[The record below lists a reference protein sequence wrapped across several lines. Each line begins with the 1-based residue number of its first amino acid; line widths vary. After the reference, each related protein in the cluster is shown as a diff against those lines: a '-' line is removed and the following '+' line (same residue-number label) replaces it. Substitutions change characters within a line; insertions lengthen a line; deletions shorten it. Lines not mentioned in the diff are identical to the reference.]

1 VLVLVETLFLV
12 RAGMNAPLRGHKGT
26 PFEGGVRVPAFI
38 VDFTPDQRYLSLHP
52 SEEIPSEGEFSAS
65 TPTSSEGAVGGG
77 CTGWGRELSLGRP
90 VPRKPVSVDY
100 SRVYHGLMHIS
111 DWLPTLLSY
120 AGVPAA
126 QFPAGIDGLD
136 FSAALKY
143 SDYEDAVSTANVCK
157 GNVRTKSVVRTW
169 DVDADTFMRQATG
182 VTDKLSLSVRDL
194 EYY

>member
-1 VLVLVETLFLV
+1 
-12 RAGMNAPLRGHKGT
+12 MNAPLRGHKGT

-52 SEEIPSEGEFSAS
+52 SEENPPEDAAVGASEFSAI
-65 TPTSSEGAVGGG
+65 TPAKREGAMGDGR
-77 CTGWGRELSLGRP
+77 TGLVSELSLGRP

-143 SDYEDAVSTANVCK
+143 SDYEVAVSTANVCK
-157 GNVRTKSVVRTW
+157 GNVRTKS
-169 DVDADTFMRQATG
+169 DVHAMGTFILTAGAPSCDRRRA
-182 VTDKLSLSVRDL
+182 
-194 EYY
+194 